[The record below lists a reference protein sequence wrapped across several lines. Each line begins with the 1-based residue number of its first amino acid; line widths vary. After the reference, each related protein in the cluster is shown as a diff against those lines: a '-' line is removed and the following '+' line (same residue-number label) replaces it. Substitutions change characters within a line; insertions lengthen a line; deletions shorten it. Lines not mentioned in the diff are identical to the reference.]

1 MQGDELRHDRSS
13 VAVLTARELRGETTY
28 QPYLDKDRKKPSVQG
43 PKKNTCTWKVEHRV
57 VSALLRFIAS
67 WQGIKKDVKPLTT
80 TKANKEISHQP
91 YPLQPRWVSHGAEC
105 SCRPPYPLQPLN
117 PAMPSR
123 YLTPIPEQPPS
134 RSCSRTVVVAGLC
147 SKSPPPPPPDCSLLV
162 NPLSLDLN
170 LEAPLKIS
178 TQGIGSIE
186 PAKSL

>member
-80 TKANKEISHQP
+80 Q
-91 YPLQPRWVSHGAEC
+91 Q
-105 SCRPPYPLQPLN
+105 
-117 PAMPSR
+117 
-123 YLTPIPEQPPS
+123 
-134 RSCSRTVVVAGLC
+134 SRTK
-147 SKSPPPPPPDCSLLV
+147 KSAINLILSNHVGCPMVPSAAAV
-162 NPLSLDLN
+162 PLILSN
-170 LEAPLKIS
+170 H
-178 TQGIGSIE
+178 
-186 PAKSL
+186 

>member
-80 TKANKEISHQP
+80 QQSRTKKSAINLILSNHVGCP
-91 YPLQPRWVSHGAEC
+91 MVPSAAAV
-105 SCRPPYPLQPLN
+105 PPYPLQPLN

-123 YLTPIPEQPPS
+123 YLTPTPERPPS
-134 RSCSRTVVVAGLC
+134 L
-147 SKSPPPPPPDCSLLV
+147 DCAPSHRRHRHLTA
-162 NPLSLDLN
+162 LSSST
-170 LEAPLKIS
+170 PSHSIS
-178 TQGIGSIE
+178 I
-186 PAKSL
+186 